1 MKCESV
7 IVYYSKGKP
16 VAYHMLVAG
25 QARPETNNLP
35 PGVKVAQTS
44 FARAYARFPSLRK
57 HWNADG
63 TPAAASPI
71 FSIPQHRSAVRVS

>member
-16 VAYHMLVAG
+16 VAYSLVIAG
-25 QARPETNNLP
+25 QPKPDRPELP
-35 PGVKVAQTS
+35 AGVKAAETS
-44 FARAYARFPSLRK
+44 FARAYARFSSIRS

-63 TPAAASPI
+63 TPASPSVPI
-71 FSIPQHRSAVRVS
+71 LFSKNVRQ